1 MHIAYVMYP
10 GACFMG
16 KGDGTKMQALIWK
29 ENLEKRGH
37 SVLMISPWDNYD
49 WRSFDVIHVFGLGI
63 WNYDFIHWGSRI
75 NPNFVF
81 SPIIDTNTNINAY
94 KLATHLGCKKLRLYT
109 QNYMLRLLKQDI
121 KMFFARTKYE
131 AYYLRKGY
139 NISEDKISLVP
150 LSYRFDC
157 YNSNSNREPFCLFV
171 GTMTQERK
179 NVPNL
184 IKAAIK
190 YKFKLVLVGNTGDE
204 KSQLRLKQLIGNS
217 DNIEIRGFVSEND
230 LISLYN
236 KAKVFALP
244 SINEGVGLVALE
256 AAVHGCNII
265 ITQLGGP
272 KEYYKDN
279 LAYIVN
285 PYSIDE
291 IGKSIVDAMNNNTQ
305 QPQLRNHIIK
315 NYSID
320 SCVDLLINSYQKVL
334 DR

>member
-1 MHIAYVMYP
+1 M
-10 GACFMG
+10 
-16 KGDGTKMQALIWK
+16 
-29 ENLEKRGH
+29 
-37 SVLMISPWDNYD
+37 
-49 WRSFDVIHVFGLGI
+49 
-63 WNYDFIHWGSRI
+63 
-75 NPNFVF
+75 
-81 SPIIDTNTNINAY
+81 
-94 KLATHLGCKKLRLYT
+94 
-109 QNYMLRLLKQDI
+109 
-121 KMFFARTKYE
+121 
-131 AYYLRKGY
+131 
-139 NISEDKISLVP
+139 
-150 LSYRFDC
+150 
-157 YNSNSNREPFCLFV
+157 
-171 GTMTQERK
+171 
-179 NVPNL
+179 
-184 IKAAIK
+184 
-190 YKFKLVLVGNTGDE
+190 
-204 KSQLRLKQLIGNS
+204 LRLKQLIGNS